1 MDGRSRM
8 KVGGGALLLLALLL
22 LPAPPAQAK
31 VTRYL
36 TGNGADVS
44 PALAGPA
51 HDFGGGGTDVDAA
64 LQWIIDQVRGC
75 TSCATKLDVVI
86 LRSTGSNGY
95 NDYIYAMNGVDS
107 VETLVITSAKDANTA
122 AVETTVRNAEVVFF
136 AGGDQCDYVKN
147 FKGTRVETAVEAVYA
162 RGGGVGGTSA
172 GLAIQGE
179 FTYDGCVG
187 SAVSSQALLDPYR
200 RDVTFTYNFFNWAHM
215 DDVITDSHFV
225 TRDRMGRTLAFL
237 ARQIRDGRASSALAM
252 AVNEATSVVVDKQ
265 GLARVIGDG
274 PAYFILA
281 EHFPEVCEPRTPLT
295 YSNYKIWKVP
305 AGGTFN
311 LASRPTTGFYLISVT
326 GGALSGDPY

>member
-1 MDGRSRM
+1 M
-8 KVGGGALLLLALLL
+8 KVCGGALLLLALLL
-22 LPAPPAQAK
+22 LPAAETQAK

-75 TSCATKLDVVI
+75 TSCATKVDVVI
-86 LRSTGSNGY
+86 LRSSGSNGY

-107 VETLVITSAKDANTA
+107 VETLVITTAKDSNTA
-122 AVETTVRNAEVVFF
+122 AVEATVRNAEVVFF
-136 AGGDQCDYVKN
+136 AGGDQCDYVKY

-179 FTYDGCVG
+179 FTYDGCAG

-200 RDVTFTYNFFNWAHM
+200 RDITFTYDFFNWAHM
-215 DDVITDSHFV
+215 GDVITDSHFV
-225 TRDRMGRTLAFL
+225 ARDRMGRTMAFL

-252 AVNEATSVVVDKQ
+252 AVNEATSVVVDKT
-265 GLARVIGDG
+265 GLARVMGSG
-274 PAYFILA
+274 PAYFVLA
-281 EHFPEVCEPRTPLT
+281 EHFPEVCEPGTPLT

-311 LASRPTTGFYLISVT
+311 LASRPTTGFYLVSVT
-326 GGALSGDPY
+326 GGALSRDPY